1 MVFFFY
7 VFRIG
12 KISRKIL
19 KLKVETILTIRQN
32 WKITVIT
39 IDPELIVIEVVT
51 RILVKK
57 TTSENIKV
65 IVVIKIEFVMI
76 IIVIGMNNIEVGIIS
91 IEDVGVEEV
100 DLLSSLIVT

>member
-1 MVFFFY
+1 
-7 VFRIG
+7 
-12 KISRKIL
+12 
-19 KLKVETILTIRQN
+19 LKVETILTIRLN

-57 TTSENIKV
+57 TTFENIKI

-76 IIVIGMNNIEVGIIS
+76 IIVIGMNNIEVEIIS